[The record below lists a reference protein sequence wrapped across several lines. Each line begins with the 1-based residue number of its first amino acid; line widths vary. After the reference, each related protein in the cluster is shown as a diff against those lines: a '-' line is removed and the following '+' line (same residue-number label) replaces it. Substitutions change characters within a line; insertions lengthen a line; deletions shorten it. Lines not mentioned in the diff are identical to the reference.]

1 MSSHTGQSAFAES
14 LLAPVRHSTSPWLT
28 WYSLSGERVEL
39 SGRVFDNWV
48 AKTANL
54 LSEEFDIE
62 EGSVVG
68 SDLQPHW
75 KTFAIALACWQL
87 GAQWVCTDTGTG
99 TTPALDLWVTAD
111 PETERAAA
119 APELMVVALPSLAM
133 RFAGAIPAGALDF
146 SAEVRSFADSYF
158 PEAVAGDSPA
168 LTGGGAT
175 LDYARLFADSS
186 PGGTA
191 LLCAAMPC
199 VSALRSALAIWKAG
213 DAVVLVEAGMDVGES
228 LLAGERI
235 GRRLDEQ
242 GQDPSTA
249 ASSG

>member
-1 MSSHTGQSAFAES
+1 MSSNSGPSAFAET

-68 SDLQPHW
+68 SDLPPHW
-75 KTFAIALACWQL
+75 KTFALALACWQL
-87 GAQWVCTDTGTG
+87 GAEWVCTDEGFEG
-99 TTPALDLWVTAD
+99 TPAVDLWVTTD
-111 PETERAAA
+111 PETEHAAA
-119 APELMVVALPSLAM
+119 APELMLVALPSLAM
-133 RFAGAIPAGALDF
+133 RFAGAVPAGALDF

-158 PEAVAGDSPA
+158 PDPVPGDSPA
-168 LTGGGAT
+168 LTGGGRT
-175 LDYARLFADSS
+175 LDYERLFADSS

-191 LLCAAMPC
+191 LLSAAMPC
-199 VSALRSALAIWKAG
+199 AAALCSALAIWKAG
-213 DAVVLVEAGMDVGES
+213 DAVVLVEAGMDVSES
-228 LLAGERI
+228 LLSGERI
-235 GRRLDEQ
+235 ARRLGE
-242 GQDPSTA
+242 
-249 ASSG
+249 